1 MAQLNSMA
9 QTVVIGLGRSGLGAA
24 RLLQASGH
32 SVSVIDSGQGEL
44 LEAKAESLRE
54 QGIEVRL
61 QSPFAIDSFR
71 PWLDD
76 VQRVV
81 ISPGIPWDHPT
92 IEQLRQ
98 HGIAVDGEMAV
109 AWDALQHIPWVGITG
124 TNGKTTVTHLLSHVL
139 GKAGLAAP
147 MGGNMGVSAAEM
159 ALSLQRQSA
168 APPDWLV
175 MELSSYQIEA
185 AERIR
190 PRIGIWTTL
199 TPDHLERHGT
209 VEAYRAIKRGLLKR
223 SDQAIFN
230 ADDPDLRQQRRSWNG
245 GIWVSA
251 ESAQPDGLPDDL
263 WIDDEGWVHEPTQ
276 RLFRAD
282 ALAMPGAHNRQNLL
296 LVTAA
301 ARRIG
306 LSPTAIEAGLRSFPG
321 VPHRLEPLGYIGGSQ
336 VFNDSK
342 ATNYDA
348 AAVGLRA
355 MQGPVVVLAGGST
368 KQGDASDWLAE
379 LNRRACAVVLFG
391 AGAEELQ
398 GLITT
403 SGFPGPLSL
412 CNDLSAAV
420 DQAVQRA
427 EALGA
432 SNLLLSPA
440 CASFDQYRDF
450 EARGDHFKQ
459 LIHQVQSGSN

>member
-1 MAQLNSMA
+1 MVN
-9 QTVVIGLGRSGLGAA
+9 TVVVGLGRSGIGAA
-24 RLLQASGH
+24 RLLTAAGH
-32 SVSVIDSGQGEL
+32 RVAVIDSGDSKELQDRAAELQQQGISVQTATPL
-44 LEAKAESLRE
+44 LAESF
-54 QGIEVRL
+54 Q
-61 QSPFAIDSFR
+61 
-71 PWLDD
+71 PWRDTLE
-76 VQRVV
+76 RVV
-81 ISPGIPWDHPT
+81 ISPGIAWDHPT

-109 AWDALQHIPWVGITG
+109 AWDALQHTPWVGITG

-159 ALSLQRQSA
+159 ALSLQQQSA

-185 AERIR
+185 ADRIR

-209 VEAYRAIKRGLLKR
+209 VEAYRAIKRGLLER

-230 ADDPDLRQQRRSWNG
+230 ADDPDLRQQRRSWNS

-251 ESAQPDGLPDDL
+251 ESAQPDGLPADF
-263 WIDDEGWVHEPTQ
+263 WIDAEGWVHEQTQ

-306 LSPTAIEAGLRSFPG
+306 LSPAAIEAGLRSFPG
-321 VPHRLEPLGYIGGSQ
+321 VPHRLEPLGCIGGSQ

-355 MQGPVVVLAGGST
+355 MQGSVVVLAGGST

-379 LNRRACAVVLFG
+379 LNRKACAVVLFG

-459 LIHQVQSGSN
+459 LIHQVQSRGN

>member
-1 MAQLNSMA
+1 MPC
-9 QTVVIGLGRSGLGAA
+9 TIVVGMGRSGIGAA
-24 RLLQASGH
+24 RLLH
-32 SVSVIDSGQGEL
+32 HQGEAVVL
-44 LEAKAESLRE
+44 QERGNSSNHHIQAEQLRGEQIQVELNCPLELESF
-54 QGIEVRL
+54 Q
-61 QSPFAIDSFR
+61 
-71 PWLDD
+71 PWFNQLDT
-76 VQRVV
+76 VV
-81 ISPGIPWDHPT
+81 IGPGIPWDHPT
-92 IEQLRQ
+92 LNELRQ
-98 HGIAVDGEMAV
+98 RNVTVRGEMDL
-109 AWDALQHIPWVGITG
+109 AWDALRHIPWVGITG

-139 GKAGLAAP
+139 QRGGLNAP
-147 MGGNMGVSAAEM
+147 MGGNMGISAAEM
-159 ALSLQRQSA
+159 ARQIISGEV
-168 APPDWLV
+168 PTPDWLV

-230 ADDPDLRQQRRSWNG
+230 ADDPDLRQQRRSWHG

-251 ESAQPDGLPDDL
+251 ESAQPDGLPADL

-306 LSPTAIEAGLRSFPG
+306 LSPAAIEAGLRSFPG